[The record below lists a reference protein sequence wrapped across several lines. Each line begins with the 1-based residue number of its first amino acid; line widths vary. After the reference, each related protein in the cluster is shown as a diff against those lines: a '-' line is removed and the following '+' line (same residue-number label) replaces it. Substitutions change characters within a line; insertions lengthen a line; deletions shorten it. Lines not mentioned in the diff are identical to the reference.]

1 MSITHSILSALN
13 LKDPHLH
20 FSEDC
25 VSSQSIRGVDSLVFS
40 GSLSYDPPSSCPL
53 CGSSNPGSAI
63 IKHGTK
69 SSLITLPSVSRCP
82 AYLRLKKQR
91 FLCKHCGHTFTAS
104 TSIVPP
110 HCFIS
115 NNTRLSIV
123 LDAKMK
129 TSEKDIAFRHSVSHA
144 TVNSLLQQLYQDFK
158 VQRNF
163 LPPHLCFDEFR
174 SVKGVDASM
183 SFLFL
188 NAESGQILNILPDR
202 RMPALIRYF
211 MSYSRKARE
220 AVKTVCMDMYS
231 PYFSVVHHCFP
242 HAKII
247 LDRFHIVQLL
257 SRALNKTRVNFM
269 NQSKPH
275 YNKLKRYWKLLL
287 KFEDDLN
294 DQDFKKWVCF
304 PSLMREID
312 IVHFLVELDPE
323 LKATYELYQS
333 LLTTLNRKDPDAFLQ
348 ACLNPDPL
356 ISKPMNTAIQ
366 SLVERKE
373 AVINALTYSFSNGM
387 FEGTNN
393 LIKVIKRLA
402 FGYRSFIQFK
412 TRILLI
418 SNTLVPC
425 RFLN

>member
-53 CGSSNPGSAI
+53 CGSSTRLGYHQHVRNPP
-63 IKHGTK
+63 
-69 SSLITLPSVSRCP
+69 SSPCLPFP
-82 AYLRLKKQR
+82 AAPLHLRLKKQR

-211 MSYSRKARE
+211 MSYSRK
-220 AVKTVCMDMYS
+220 
-231 PYFSVVHHCFP
+231 P
-242 HAKII
+242 
-247 LDRFHIVQLL
+247 
-257 SRALNKTRVNFM
+257 
-269 NQSKPH
+269 
-275 YNKLKRYWKLLL
+275 
-287 KFEDDLN
+287 
-294 DQDFKKWVCF
+294 
-304 PSLMREID
+304 
-312 IVHFLVELDPE
+312 
-323 LKATYELYQS
+323 
-333 LLTTLNRKDPDAFLQ
+333 
-348 ACLNPDPL
+348 
-356 ISKPMNTAIQ
+356 
-366 SLVERKE
+366 
-373 AVINALTYSFSNGM
+373 
-387 FEGTNN
+387 
-393 LIKVIKRLA
+393 
-402 FGYRSFIQFK
+402 RS
-412 TRILLI
+412 
-418 SNTLVPC
+418 C
-425 RFLN
+425 